1 MKNAQVVRVSC
12 CGVNEFLSIEEVVD
26 FLNKNPNV
34 EIGIGVSKEKC
45 QFGSQRMSWILILQ
59 KKLTH
64 NNGKSRIAFHVNG
77 SWAKEIVEKG
87 RFPEE
92 LVKLIWENNGTP
104 RIQLNVIG
112 SGYSLDKQSPTPLAN
127 LIQMMEEKKSAR
139 FIIPCNDKS
148 LKFIS
153 SLQKFT
159 DEFDILYDA
168 SFGFGKQAENYY
180 SLFPNQ
186 FQGYAGGLSAENIE
200 TELVKIDAVQSCPS
214 KIWVDA
220 EGKLRKDNCNTLDL
234 HKAQLFIDKA
244 FGINKDLNVE
254 SQNDFEK

>member
-12 CGVNEFLSIEEVVD
+12 CGANELLSIEEVVD
-26 FLNKNPNV
+26 FLNKYPNV

-45 QFGSQRMSWILILQ
+45 QFGSQRMNWILLLQ

-77 SWAKEIVEKG
+77 GWAKEIAKMG
-87 RFPEE
+87 RLPKE
-92 LVKLIWENNGTP
+92 LVQLIWENNGTP

-127 LIQMMEEKKSAR
+127 LIQIMEEKQSAR

-148 LKFIS
+148 LNFIS

-159 DEFDILYDA
+159 DEFDVLYDA

-180 SLFPNQ
+180 SFFPNQ

-200 TELVKIDAVQSCPS
+200 TELAKIDLVQSCLA

-234 HKAQLFIDKA
+234 DKA
-244 FGINKDLNVE
+244 KLFVDKIFEMNKNLDIE
-254 SQNDFEK
+254 R